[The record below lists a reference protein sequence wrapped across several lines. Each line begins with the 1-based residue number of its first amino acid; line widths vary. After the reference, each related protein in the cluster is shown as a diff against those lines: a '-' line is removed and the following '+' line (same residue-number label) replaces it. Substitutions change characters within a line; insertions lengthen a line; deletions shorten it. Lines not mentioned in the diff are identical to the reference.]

1 MDNAIDSKELFLS
14 LYNRLEYEYKCIVLN
29 TFRCLAEYEDS
40 LKKGYKTY
48 NISGTINFYQKKKGY
63 TDQQVCDKV
72 NNIIASTNKK
82 IFFDIDTYRKIKYR
96 NTQSSKH
103 KTNWLTLIAKALEFE
118 PDEYHKYLTPEAVND
133 ILDLVVQ
140 HSSEVN

>member
-82 IFFDIDTYRKIKYR
+82 IFLILMS
-96 NTQSSKH
+96 NSSVPY
-103 KTNWLTLIAKALEFE
+103 FF
-118 PDEYHKYLTPEAVND
+118 
-133 ILDLVVQ
+133 
-140 HSSEVN
+140 